1 MSSDIRQRRVAGL
14 LLEELS
20 IMVGNELA
28 DPRLSLVSVTDVL
41 VSKDLHNVKVFVN
54 HDDETI
60 SKKEV
65 ISRLTKAAPFL
76 RSQVA
81 ERLSLRFVP
90 ELSFAYD
97 ESPARSSRI
106 QELLNQIAA
115 EREAATPG
123 DSRPADAAPG
133 ESSSA
138 GASAS
143 ATSSTPAAAGASPS
157 GTDSGADPR
166 SQGDGA

>member
-65 ISRLTKAAPFL
+65 VSRLTKAAPFL

-115 EREAATPG
+115 EREAATP
-123 DSRPADAAPG
+123 ADAAPAEG
-133 ESSSA
+133 S
-138 GASAS
+138 GTDASAS
-143 ATSSTPAAAGASPS
+143 ATSSAPTAAGASPS
-157 GTDSGADPR
+157 GTDSSGDPR